1 MSEDRTQPP
10 SKRRRQLA
18 RQQGQAVH
26 SPELTAAAGWLAAVV
41 LLGIVGDGLALGLTK
56 LVSGSLTDAA
66 SLTVDR
72 AAMVAEV
79 RGLVVGLGW
88 PLGAILFGFVG
99 GALAAHQL
107 QVGGLWA
114 TGLLVPDPS
123 RLWTFSSGPG
133 LAARAERT
141 GWSMTKALVVIVTA
155 GWTIRAGWTEILNLG
170 GLEGPAL
177 ARGVSQVMLQLAWML
192 AAVLL
197 VLGLVDYAL
206 RYRQFESMLRTTPQ
220 EQREDRRVIEG
231 DPAARAQRRRIART
245 SRGDSP
251 ELLTGASL
259 ILNGVA
265 GLTLVLGGG
274 PPPRRVTVRTAV
286 KGHAGMRLRRSV
298 EARKISQVDA
308 PDLARRLA
316 SRPSAGSPL
325 ATELI
330 AELAAIW
337 PIA

>member
-18 RQQGQAVH
+18 RQHGQAAH

-41 LLGIVGDGLALGLTK
+41 LLGAMGDDMALALTK
-56 LVSGSLTDAA
+56 LVSGPLTHP
-66 SLTVDR
+66 TVMTADR
-72 AAMVAEV
+72 AAVVAEV
-79 RGLVVGLGW
+79 RGLIVGLGW
-88 PLGAILFGFVG
+88 PLAVIMPGFMA

-107 QVGGLWA
+107 QVRGLWA
-114 TGLLVPDPS
+114 TSLLVPDLS

-133 LAARAERT
+133 LAVRVERA
-141 GWSMTKALVVIVTA
+141 GWSLVKAVVVIVA
-155 GWTIRAGWTEILNLG
+155 CACAMRAGCTEVLALG

-177 ARGVSQVMLQLAWML
+177 ARGAGHVVLRLAWLL

-197 VLGLVDYAL
+197 VLGLIDYGL
-206 RYRQFESMLRTTPQ
+206 RYRRFESMLRTTSE

-231 DPAARAQRRRIART
+231 DPAARAQRRRIAREFRT
-245 SRGDSP
+245 HSP

-259 ILNGVA
+259 ILNGAA

-286 KGHAGMRLRRSV
+286 KGHAGMRLRRSA
-298 EARKISQVDA
+298 EASKVPQVDA
-308 PDLARRLA
+308 PELARRLA
-316 SRPSAGSPL
+316 RRPSSRSPL
-325 ATELI
+325 AAELI
-330 AELAAIW
+330 AELATIW
-337 PIA
+337 PTG

>member
-18 RQQGQAVH
+18 RKHGQAAH

-41 LLGIVGDGLALGLTK
+41 LLGILGDDLALGLTK

-66 SLTVDR
+66 GLTVDR
-72 AAMVAEV
+72 AVVVALV

-88 PLGAILFGFVG
+88 PLGAILFGFVT
-99 GALAAHQL
+99 GALVAHQL
-107 QVGGLWA
+107 QVRGLWA
-114 TGLLVPDPS
+114 TGLMVPDLS

-133 LAARAERT
+133 LAVRAERA
-141 GWSMTKALVVIVTA
+141 GWSMVKALVIIVVA
-155 GWTIRAGWTEILNLG
+155 AWTIRAGWIDILNLG
-170 GLEGPAL
+170 GLGAPAL
-177 ARGVSQVMLQLAWML
+177 VRGAGQVVLQLAWLL
-192 AAVLL
+192 ALVLL
-197 VLGLVDYAL
+197 VLGLVDYVL
-206 RYRQFESMLRTTPQ
+206 RYRRFESMLRTTTQ

-245 SRGDSP
+245 LRGDSA
-251 ELLTGASL
+251 EVLTGASL
-259 ILNGVA
+259 ILSGAA
-265 GLTLVLGGG
+265 GLTLVLDGG
-274 PPPRRVTVRTAV
+274 PPPRRVTVRTVV
-286 KGHAGMRLRRSV
+286 KGHAGMRLRRSA
-298 EARKISQVDA
+298 EAHKILQLDA
-308 PDLARRLA
+308 PELARRLA
-316 SRPSAGSPL
+316 SRSWSRSPV

>member
-18 RQQGQAVH
+18 RQHGQAAH

-41 LLGIVGDGLALGLTK
+41 LLGILGDDLALGLTK
-56 LVSGSLTDAA
+56 LVSGSLTQPAV
-66 SLTVDR
+66 LTADR
-72 AAMVAEV
+72 TAVVSQV

-88 PLGAILFGFVG
+88 PLAAIMLGFMA

-107 QVGGLWA
+107 QVHGLCA
-114 TGLLVPDPS
+114 TGLLSPDLS

-133 LAARAERT
+133 LAVRAERA
-141 GWSMTKALVVIVTA
+141 GWSMVKALVIVVA
-155 GWTIRAGWTEILNLG
+155 SGWTLRAGWTEILRLG
-170 GLEGPAL
+170 ALEGPAL
-177 ARGVSQVMLQLAWML
+177 ARGAGQVVLQLAWVL

-197 VLGLVDYAL
+197 VLGLVDYGL
-206 RYRQFESMLRTTPQ
+206 RYRRFESMLRTTTE

-231 DPAARAQRRRIART
+231 DPAVRAQRRRIAGT
-245 SRGDSP
+245 FRGDSP

-259 ILNGVA
+259 ILRGAA

-286 KGHAGMRLRRSV
+286 KGHAGMRLRRSA
-298 EARKISQVDA
+298 EANKIPQLDA

-316 SRPSAGSPL
+316 RRPSSRSPL
-325 ATELI
+325 AAELI
-330 AELAAIW
+330 AELAAVW
-337 PIA
+337 PSA

>member
-1 MSEDRTQPP
+1 MSDDRTQPP

-18 RQQGQAVH
+18 RQHGQAAH

-41 LLGIVGDGLALGLTK
+41 LLGIVGDDLALGLTK
-56 LVSGSLTDAA
+56 LARA
-66 SLTVDR
+66 SLTRPVVLTVDP
-72 AAMVAEV
+72 AAVVAEV

-88 PLGAILFGFVG
+88 PLAAILLGFVA
-99 GALAAHQL
+99 GALVAHQL
-107 QVGGLWA
+107 QVRGLCA
-114 TGLLVPDPS
+114 TGLLVPDLS

-133 LAARAERT
+133 LAVRAERA
-141 GWSMTKALVVIVTA
+141 GWSMVKAFVVIVA
-155 GWTIRAGWTEILNLG
+155 FAWTIRAGWTEVLKLG
-170 GLEGPAL
+170 ALEGPAL
-177 ARGVSQVMLQLAWML
+177 ARGAGQVVLQLAWVL

-197 VLGLVDYAL
+197 VLGLVDYGL
-206 RYRQFESMLRTTPQ
+206 RYRRIESMLRTTTQ

-245 SRGDSP
+245 FRGDSP

-259 ILNGVA
+259 ILSGAA

-274 PPPRRVTVRTAV
+274 PPPRRVTIRTTLR
-286 KGHAGMRLRRSV
+286 GHAGVRLRRSA
-298 EARKISQVDA
+298 EANKIPQCDA

-316 SRPSAGSPL
+316 RRPSARSPV
-325 ATELI
+325 AAELI

-337 PIA
+337 PTA